1 MSTRGTLALFIVLA
15 VLGWVGLAS
24 FTYYNAPLSWN
35 RTIAVAI
42 FGLTLWSTLFPLMY
56 WFHLRRQRLGVAE
69 GIVSRAT
76 RQSALAALF
85 ATVCLWL
92 RMMQVLSWANMILLL
107 LLVALAEAVLSIRRT
122 GNEQ

>member
-1 MSTRGTLALFIVLA
+1 MSTRGALALFIVLA
-15 VLGWVGLAS
+15 VLGSVGLAS
-24 FTYYNAPLSWN
+24 FTYYNPPVSWN

-42 FGLTLWSTLFPLMY
+42 FGLTLWSALFPLMY
-56 WFHLRRQRLGVAE
+56 WFHLRRQRLGAEE

-76 RQSALAALF
+76 RHSALAALY

-92 RMMQVLSWANMILLL
+92 RMVQALSWANVILLL

-122 GNEQ
+122 GDEQ